1 MPHLLIT
8 AYSIFIGTAFL
19 LPFSLYEYI
28 SYGIDHI
35 SLESWVAIIFLGVI
49 ASCVAFL
56 LYNYS
61 LTHIEAGAAAI
72 YVNLSPFVT
81 IIAAAYYLG
90 ERLGLTEITGGV
102 LIITGIFIAGWKR
115 HKPRDTLAS

>member
-90 ERLGLTEITGGV
+90 ER
-102 LIITGIFIAGWKR
+102 
-115 HKPRDTLAS
+115 